1 MLATL
6 IYLAQGLTAPDM
18 PEPGVLALL
27 AIGAGIIFAV
37 KRRK

>member
-6 IYLAQGLTAPDM
+6 IYLAQVAM

-27 AIGAGIIFAV
+27 AVGAGIIFAV

>member
-6 IYLAQGLTAPDM
+6 IYLAQQIDQM
-18 PEPGVLALL
+18 PEPALLALL
-27 AIGAGIIFAV
+27 AVGAGIVFAV

>member
-6 IYLAQGLTAPDM
+6 IFLVTNDV
-18 PEPGVLALL
+18 PEPALLALL
-27 AIGAGIIFAV
+27 AVGAGIVFAV

>member
-6 IYLAQGLTAPDM
+6 IHLAQVAGPPI
-18 PEPGVLALL
+18 PEPGLLALL
-27 AIGAGIIFAV
+27 VVGAGIVFAV

>member
-6 IYLAQGLTAPDM
+6 IYLAIDQM
-18 PEPGVLALL
+18 PEPGLLALL
-27 AIGAGIIFAV
+27 AIGAGIVFAV

>member
-6 IYLAQGLTAPDM
+6 IYLAQGAPM
-18 PEPGVLALL
+18 PEPGLLALL
-27 AIGAGIIFAV
+27 AIGAGIVFAV